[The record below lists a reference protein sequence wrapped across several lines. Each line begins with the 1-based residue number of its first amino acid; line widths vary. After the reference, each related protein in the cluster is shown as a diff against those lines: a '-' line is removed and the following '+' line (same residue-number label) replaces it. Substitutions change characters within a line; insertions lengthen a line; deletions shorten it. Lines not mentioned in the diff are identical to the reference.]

1 MRDLSL
7 NLNIRL
13 SPTPEFMQL
22 ASMLVEG
29 LKSLSV
35 NGDPDAPFIEVKE
48 QEKVAKTA
56 QANPVIK
63 GEAKTAQAN
72 PVIKGEAKAV
82 AEAILAAE
90 AKVPAEPAPV
100 PAPEVEE
107 SDNDELS
114 AESLRALVIT
124 KAKQSEAIK
133 DLISAT
139 IKSYGVA
146 NVTQIATLPEDKRK
160 AFRNTI
166 LAL

>member
-1 MRDLSL
+1 MRQLNL
-7 NLNIRL
+7 NLNIKL
-13 SPTPEFMQL
+13 SPTPEFIQL

-29 LKSLSV
+29 LKNLAT
-35 NGDPDAPFIEVKE
+35 GDPDAPFIQVEE
-48 QEKVAKTA
+48 QASEKTKAVATPKT
-56 QANPVIK
+56 K
-63 GEAKTAQAN
+63 
-72 PVIKGEAKAV
+72 AKAV
-82 AEAILAAE
+82 VEEE
-90 AKVPAEPAPV
+90 AKVAE

-133 DLISAT
+133 GLISAT

>member
-1 MRDLSL
+1 MRQLNL
-7 NLNIRL
+7 NLNIKL
-13 SPTPEFMQL
+13 SPTPEFIQL

-29 LKSLSV
+29 LKNLAT
-35 NGDPDAPFIEVKE
+35 GDPDAPFIQVEE
-48 QEKVAKTA
+48 QVLSETKAVATPKT
-56 QANPVIK
+56 K
-63 GEAKTAQAN
+63 AKA
-72 PVIKGEAKAV
+72 VVEEAKA
-82 AEAILAAE
+82 
-90 AKVPAEPAPV
+90 AEPAPV

-124 KAKQSEAIK
+124 KAKQSESIK

-146 NVTQIATLPEDKRK
+146 NVTQIATLSEDKRK

>member
-1 MRDLSL
+1 MRQLNL
-7 NLNIRL
+7 NLNIKL
-13 SPTPEFMQL
+13 SPTPEFIQL

-29 LKSLSV
+29 LKNLAT
-35 NGDPDAPFIEVKE
+35 GDPDAPFIQVEE
-48 QEKVAKTA
+48 QASEKPKAVATPKT
-56 QANPVIK
+56 K
-63 GEAKTAQAN
+63 
-72 PVIKGEAKAV
+72 AKAV
-82 AEAILAAE
+82 VEEE
-90 AKVPAEPAPV
+90 AKVAE

-107 SDNDELS
+107 SDNDNDELS

-160 AFRNTI
+160 AFRNTVM
-166 LAL
+166 AL

>member
-1 MRDLSL
+1 MRQLNL
-7 NLNIRL
+7 NLNIKL
-13 SPTPEFMQL
+13 SPTPEFIQL

-29 LKSLSV
+29 LKNLAT
-35 NGDPDAPFIEVKE
+35 GDPDAPFIQVEE
-48 QEKVAKTA
+48 QVLAETMAVATPKTKA
-56 QANPVIK
+56 VATP
-63 GEAKTAQAN
+63 KT
-72 PVIKGEAKAV
+72 KAKAV
-82 AEAILAAE
+82 VEEVKAVE
-90 AKVPAEPAPV
+90 

-160 AFRNTI
+160 TFRNTI

>member
-1 MRDLSL
+1 MRQLNL
-7 NLNIRL
+7 NLNIKL
-13 SPTPEFMQL
+13 SPTPEFIQL

-29 LKSLSV
+29 LKNLAT
-35 NGDPDAPFIEVKE
+35 GDPDAPFIQVEE
-48 QEKVAKTA
+48 QVLAETKAVATPKT
-56 QANPVIK
+56 K
-63 GEAKTAQAN
+63 
-72 PVIKGEAKAV
+72 AKAV
-82 AEAILAAE
+82 VEEVKAAE
-90 AKVPAEPAPV
+90 

-114 AESLRALVIT
+114 AENLRALVIT
-124 KAKQSEAIK
+124 KAKQSESTK

>member
-1 MRDLSL
+1 MRQLNL
-7 NLNIRL
+7 NLNIKL
-13 SPTPEFMQL
+13 SPTPEFIQL

-29 LKSLSV
+29 LKNLAT
-35 NGDPDAPFIEVKE
+35 GDPDAPFIQVEE
-48 QEKVAKTA
+48 QVSEKPKAVATPKT
-56 QANPVIK
+56 K
-63 GEAKTAQAN
+63 
-72 PVIKGEAKAV
+72 AKAV
-82 AEAILAAE
+82 VEEE
-90 AKVPAEPAPV
+90 AKVAE

-124 KAKQSEAIK
+124 KSKKSESTK

>member
-1 MRDLSL
+1 MRQLNL
-7 NLNIRL
+7 NLNIKL
-13 SPTPEFMQL
+13 SPTPEFIQL

-29 LKSLSV
+29 LKNLST
-35 NGDPDAPFIEVKE
+35 GDPNAPFIQVEE
-48 QEKVAKTA
+48 QVLAETKAVATPKT
-56 QANPVIK
+56 K
-63 GEAKTAQAN
+63 
-72 PVIKGEAKAV
+72 AKAV
-82 AEAILAAE
+82 VEEE
-90 AKVPAEPAPV
+90 AKVAE

-124 KAKQSEAIK
+124 KSKKSESTY

>member
-1 MRDLSL
+1 MRQLNL
-7 NLNIRL
+7 NLNIKL
-13 SPTPEFMQL
+13 SPTPEFIQL

-29 LKSLSV
+29 LKNLAT
-35 NGDPDAPFIEVKE
+35 GDPDAPFIQVEE
-48 QEKVAKTA
+48 QVSEKPKAVATPKT
-56 QANPVIK
+56 K
-63 GEAKTAQAN
+63 
-72 PVIKGEAKAV
+72 AKAV
-82 AEAILAAE
+82 VEEVKA
-90 AKVPAEPAPV
+90 AEPAPV
-100 PAPEVEE
+100 PEVEE
-107 SDNDELS
+107 SNNDELS

-124 KAKQSEAIK
+124 KAKQSESTK

>member
-1 MRDLSL
+1 MKQLNL
-7 NLNIRL
+7 NLNIKL
-13 SPTPEFMQL
+13 SPTPEFIQL

-29 LKSLSV
+29 LKNLAT
-35 NGDPDAPFIEVKE
+35 GDPGAPFIQVEE
-48 QEKVAKTA
+48 QVLAETKAVATPKT
-56 QANPVIK
+56 K
-63 GEAKTAQAN
+63 
-72 PVIKGEAKAV
+72 AKAV
-82 AEAILAAE
+82 VEEVKA
-90 AKVPAEPAPV
+90 AEPAPAS
-100 PAPEVEE
+100 APEVEE

-124 KAKQSEAIK
+124 KAKQSESNK
-133 DLISAT
+133 DFISVT

>member
-1 MRDLSL
+1 MRQLNL
-7 NLNIRL
+7 NLNIKL
-13 SPTPEFMQL
+13 SPTPEFIQL

-29 LKSLSV
+29 LKNLAT
-35 NGDPDAPFIEVKE
+35 GDPDAPFIQVEE
-48 QEKVAKTA
+48 QVLSETKAVTTPKTKAKA
-56 QANPVIK
+56 VV
-63 GEAKTAQAN
+63 E
-72 PVIKGEAKAV
+72 EAKA
-82 AEAILAAE
+82 
-90 AKVPAEPAPV
+90 AEPAPV
-100 PAPEVEE
+100 PEVEE

>member
-1 MRDLSL
+1 MRQLNL
-7 NLNIRL
+7 NLNIKL
-13 SPTPEFMQL
+13 SPTPEFIQL
-22 ASMLVEG
+22 ASMLIEG
-29 LKSLSV
+29 LKDLST
-35 NGDPDAPFIEVKE
+35 GDPDAPFIQVEE
-48 QEKVAKTA
+48 QASEKPKAVATPKT
-56 QANPVIK
+56 
-63 GEAKTAQAN
+63 KT
-72 PVIKGEAKAV
+72 KAKAV
-82 AEAILAAE
+82 VEEE
-90 AKVPAEPAPV
+90 AKVAEPAPV
-100 PAPEVEE
+100 PEVEE

>member
-1 MRDLSL
+1 MRQLNL
-7 NLNIRL
+7 NLNIKL
-13 SPTPEFMQL
+13 SPTPEFIQL

-29 LKSLSV
+29 LKNLAT
-35 NGDPDAPFIEVKE
+35 GDPDAPFIQVEE
-48 QEKVAKTA
+48 QASEKPKAVATPKT
-56 QANPVIK
+56 K
-63 GEAKTAQAN
+63 
-72 PVIKGEAKAV
+72 AKAV
-82 AEAILAAE
+82 VEEVKAAEE
-90 AKVPAEPAPV
+90 AKVEEEVKAAEPAPV
-100 PAPEVEE
+100 PIPVPEVEE

>member
-1 MRDLSL
+1 MRQLNL
-7 NLNIRL
+7 NLNIKL
-13 SPTPEFMQL
+13 SPTPEFIQL

-29 LKSLSV
+29 LKNLAT
-35 NGDPDAPFIEVKE
+35 GDPDAPFIQVEE
-48 QEKVAKTA
+48 QVSEKPKAVATPK
-56 QANPVIK
+56 
-63 GEAKTAQAN
+63 
-72 PVIKGEAKAV
+72 AKAV
-82 AEAILAAE
+82 VEEVKA
-90 AKVPAEPAPV
+90 AEPAPV
-100 PAPEVEE
+100 PEVEE

-124 KAKQSEAIK
+124 KAKQSESIK

>member
-1 MRDLSL
+1 MRQLNL
-7 NLNIRL
+7 NLNIKL
-13 SPTPEFMQL
+13 SPTPEFVQL

-29 LKSLSV
+29 LKNLAT
-35 NGDPDAPFIEVKE
+35 GDPDAPFIQVEE
-48 QEKVAKTA
+48 QVSEKPKAVATPK
-56 QANPVIK
+56 
-63 GEAKTAQAN
+63 
-72 PVIKGEAKAV
+72 AKAV
-82 AEAILAAE
+82 VEEVKA
-90 AKVPAEPAPV
+90 AEPAPV
-100 PAPEVEE
+100 PEVEE

>member
-1 MRDLSL
+1 MRQLNL
-7 NLNIRL
+7 NLNIKL
-13 SPTPEFMQL
+13 SPTPEFIQL

-29 LKSLSV
+29 LKNLAT
-35 NGDPDAPFIEVKE
+35 GDPDAPFIQVEE
-48 QEKVAKTA
+48 QASEKPKAVATPKT
-56 QANPVIK
+56 K
-63 GEAKTAQAN
+63 
-72 PVIKGEAKAV
+72 AKAV
-82 AEAILAAE
+82 VEEE
-90 AKVPAEPAPV
+90 AKVAE

-114 AESLRALVIT
+114 AESFRALVIT

-160 AFRNTI
+160 AFRNTVM
-166 LAL
+166 AL

>member
-1 MRDLSL
+1 MRQLNL
-7 NLNIRL
+7 NLNIKL
-13 SPTPEFMQL
+13 SPTPEFIQL

-29 LKSLSV
+29 LKNLAT
-35 NGDPDAPFIEVKE
+35 GDPDAPFIQVEE
-48 QEKVAKTA
+48 QASEKPKAVATPKT
-56 QANPVIK
+56 K
-63 GEAKTAQAN
+63 
-72 PVIKGEAKAV
+72 AKAV
-82 AEAILAAE
+82 VEEE
-90 AKVPAEPAPV
+90 AKVAE

-107 SDNDELS
+107 SDNDNDELS

>member
-1 MRDLSL
+1 MRQLNL
-7 NLNIRL
+7 NLNIKL
-13 SPTPEFMQL
+13 SPTPEFIQL

-29 LKSLSV
+29 LKNLST
-35 NGDPDAPFIEVKE
+35 GDPNAPFIQVEE
-48 QEKVAKTA
+48 QVLAETKAVATPKT
-56 QANPVIK
+56 K
-63 GEAKTAQAN
+63 
-72 PVIKGEAKAV
+72 AKAV
-82 AEAILAAE
+82 VEEVKA
-90 AKVPAEPAPV
+90 AEPA

-114 AESLRALVIT
+114 AENLRALVIT
-124 KAKQSEAIK
+124 KAKQSESTK

>member
-1 MRDLSL
+1 MRQLNL
-7 NLNIRL
+7 NLNIKL
-13 SPTPEFMQL
+13 SPTPEFIQL

-29 LKSLSV
+29 LKNLTT
-35 NGDPDAPFIEVKE
+35 GDPNAPFIQVEE
-48 QEKVAKTA
+48 QETEASKTVVSEV
-56 QANPVIK
+56 P
-63 GEAKTAQAN
+63 
-72 PVIKGEAKAV
+72 KAV
-82 AEAILAAE
+82 ATPK
-90 AKVPAEPAPV
+90 AKSVKEVKATE

-124 KAKQSEAIK
+124 KAKQSESTK

>member
-1 MRDLSL
+1 MNLKLNEKRSKMRQLNL
-7 NLNIRL
+7 NLNIKL
-13 SPTPEFMQL
+13 SPTPEFIQL
-22 ASMLVEG
+22 ASLLVEG
-29 LKSLSV
+29 LKNLAT
-35 NGDPDAPFIEVKE
+35 GDPDAPFIQVEE
-48 QEKVAKTA
+48 QVLAETKAVATPKT
-56 QANPVIK
+56 K
-63 GEAKTAQAN
+63 
-72 PVIKGEAKAV
+72 AKAV
-82 AEAILAAE
+82 VEDVKA
-90 AKVPAEPAPV
+90 AEPAPVPV
-100 PAPEVEE
+100 PAPEVED

-124 KAKQSEAIK
+124 KAKQSESTK

>member
-1 MRDLSL
+1 MRQLNL
-7 NLNIRL
+7 NLNIKL
-13 SPTPEFMQL
+13 SPTPEFIQL

-29 LKSLSV
+29 LKNLST
-35 NGDPDAPFIEVKE
+35 GDPDAPFIQVEE
-48 QEKVAKTA
+48 QVSEKPKAVATPK
-56 QANPVIK
+56 
-63 GEAKTAQAN
+63 
-72 PVIKGEAKAV
+72 AKAV
-82 AEAILAAE
+82 VEEVKAAD
-90 AKVPAEPAPV
+90 PAPV
-100 PAPEVEE
+100 PVPEVEE

-114 AESLRALVIT
+114 AESLRALVIS
-124 KAKQSEAIK
+124 KSKQSEATY

>member
-1 MRDLSL
+1 MRQLNL
-7 NLNIRL
+7 NLNIKL
-13 SPTPEFMQL
+13 SPTPEFIQL
-22 ASMLVEG
+22 ASMLIEG
-29 LKSLSV
+29 LKDLST
-35 NGDPDAPFIEVKE
+35 GDPDAPFIQVEE
-48 QEKVAKTA
+48 QVSEKPKAVATPKT
-56 QANPVIK
+56 K
-63 GEAKTAQAN
+63 
-72 PVIKGEAKAV
+72 AKAV
-82 AEAILAAE
+82 VEEVKA
-90 AKVPAEPAPV
+90 AEPAPV
-100 PAPEVEE
+100 PEVEE

>member
-1 MRDLSL
+1 MRQLNL
-7 NLNIRL
+7 NLNIKL
-13 SPTPEFMQL
+13 SPTPEFIQL

-29 LKSLSV
+29 LKNLAT
-35 NGDPDAPFIEVKE
+35 GDPDAPFIQVEE
-48 QEKVAKTA
+48 QVSEKPKAVATP
-56 QANPVIK
+56 N
-63 GEAKTAQAN
+63 
-72 PVIKGEAKAV
+72 AKAV
-82 AEAILAAE
+82 VEEVKAVE
-90 AKVPAEPAPV
+90 

>member
-1 MRDLSL
+1 MRQLNL
-7 NLNIRL
+7 NLNIKL
-13 SPTPEFMQL
+13 SPTPEFIQL

-29 LKSLSV
+29 LKNLAT
-35 NGDPDAPFIEVKE
+35 GDPDAPFIQVEE
-48 QEKVAKTA
+48 QVLAETKAVATPKT
-56 QANPVIK
+56 K
-63 GEAKTAQAN
+63 
-72 PVIKGEAKAV
+72 AKAV
-82 AEAILAAE
+82 VEEVKA
-90 AKVPAEPAPV
+90 AEPA

-114 AESLRALVIT
+114 AENLRALVIT
-124 KAKQSEAIK
+124 KAKQSESTK

>member
-1 MRDLSL
+1 MSQLNL
-7 NLNIRL
+7 NLNIKL
-13 SPTPEFMQL
+13 SPTPEFIQL

-29 LKSLSV
+29 LKNLAT
-35 NGDPDAPFIEVKE
+35 GDPDAPFIQVEE
-48 QEKVAKTA
+48 QVLAETKAVATPKT
-56 QANPVIK
+56 K
-63 GEAKTAQAN
+63 
-72 PVIKGEAKAV
+72 AKAV
-82 AEAILAAE
+82 VEEVKA
-90 AKVPAEPAPV
+90 AEPA

-114 AESLRALVIT
+114 AENLRALVIT
-124 KAKQSEAIK
+124 KAKQSESTK